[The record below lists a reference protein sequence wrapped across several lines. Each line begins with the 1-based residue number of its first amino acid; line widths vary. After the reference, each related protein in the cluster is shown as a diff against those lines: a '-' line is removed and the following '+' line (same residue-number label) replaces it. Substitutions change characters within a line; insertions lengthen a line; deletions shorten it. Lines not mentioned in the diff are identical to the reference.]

1 MIIEKYYNEIS
12 KILEFL
18 DNLNLFNIDC
28 ALVYGSAYNEEMFTK
43 NSDIDLLIMNSN
55 FSSMNLQEICR
66 KLQTTGLNFAEKNPT
81 IIDDVMCKR
90 IEFYIQLE
98 NVKFDI
104 TLCPGLIPKRE
115 ILIKNAWYDY
125 FESLMGGVYMRNKII
140 LGQIPDYE
148 LFKKEYFPFYDDLLR
163 YQRLDILSNRLS
175 KINCQLHE
183 YINTDNPEAFD
194 YINKYRKYF
203 IKFIYIYYKMYNWTP
218 EKHIYFQLDN
228 YLNLSYEEKNIIC
241 FREGDVKK
249 LFLDYANLVDF
260 YLNSYNNEKHLVR
273 KKLKI

>member
-115 ILIKNAWYDY
+115 ILIKNA
-125 FESLMGGVYMRNKII
+125 FFLII
-140 LGQIPDYE
+140 L
-148 LFKKEYFPFYDDLLR
+148 
-163 YQRLDILSNRLS
+163 
-175 KINCQLHE
+175 
-183 YINTDNPEAFD
+183 
-194 YINKYRKYF
+194 KYYLP
-203 IKFIYIYYKMYNWTP
+203 IHNW
-218 EKHIYFQLDN
+218 
-228 YLNLSYEEKNIIC
+228 NIWETSI
-241 FREGDVKK
+241 
-249 LFLDYANLVDF
+249 
-260 YLNSYNNEKHLVR
+260 H
-273 KKLKI
+273 

>member
-1 MIIEKYYNEIS
+1 
-12 KILEFL
+12 
-18 DNLNLFNIDC
+18 
-28 ALVYGSAYNEEMFTK
+28 
-43 NSDIDLLIMNSN
+43 
-55 FSSMNLQEICR
+55 
-66 KLQTTGLNFAEKNPT
+66 
-81 IIDDVMCKR
+81 
-90 IEFYIQLE
+90 
-98 NVKFDI
+98 
-104 TLCPGLIPKRE
+104 
-115 ILIKNAWYDY
+115 
-125 FESLMGGVYMRNKII
+125 MRNKII